1 MLRIKTPTAALSSV
15 DRFREGIGERVCY
28 LIGGKG
34 CKPGLEIDHD
44 VIRRRPS
51 VRLSV
56 VFANHPAAAI
66 SLNRAADPCR
76 SGDSNSPR
84 SARGNDRYADDA
96 GGSAR
101 AVLQDGRK
109 LIPREN
115 PSFSTET
122 SPGARLARALRGSGA
137 GLRQAPRRWRPLARR
152 LLITSLPPRDLMRT
166 RNPCVLLLRRL
177 FG

>member
-1 MLRIKTPTAALSSV
+1 MQRMKAPTAALSSV

-28 LIGGKG
+28 LVCGEG
-34 CKPGLEIDHD
+34 CKPGFEIDHD

-56 VFANHPAAAI
+56 VFANHPAGAI
-66 SLNRAADPCR
+66 SLNRTADPCR
-76 SGDSNSPR
+76 SGNSNSPR

-96 GGSAR
+96 GCSAT
-101 AVLQDGRK
+101 AVLQDGRE

-115 PSFSTET
+115 PSFSTES
-122 SPGARLARALRGSGA
+122 SPRRRLTLAVRGSGA

>member
-1 MLRIKTPTAALSSV
+1 MHRIKAPTTALSGV
-15 DRFREGIGERVCY
+15 DRFREGIGQRFSYKVGREVCEA
-28 LIGGKG
+28 GF
-34 CKPGLEIDHD
+34 EIDDD

-56 VFANHPAAAI
+56 VFANQPPGTV
-66 SLNRAADPCR
+66 SLNRVAHSGRCR
-76 SGDSNSPR
+76 NSNSPR
-84 SARGNDRYADDA
+84 AACRDDRHADEAGCSATAFF
-96 GGSAR
+96 
-101 AVLQDGRK
+101 QDGGE

-115 PSFSTET
+115 PPFSTE
-122 SPGARLARALRGSGA
+122 SRARGRLSAALRASA
-137 GLRQAPRRWRPLARR
+137 GGRFQAPRRWRPLARR

>member
-1 MLRIKTPTAALSSV
+1 MQRIKAPTAALSGV
-15 DRFREGIGERVCY
+15 DRFREGISQRSSYVVGREVCKA
-28 LIGGKG
+28 GF
-34 CKPGLEIDHD
+34 EIDDD

-56 VFANHPAAAI
+56 VFANQPPGAV
-66 SLNRAADPCR
+66 SLNRAAH
-76 SGDSNSPR
+76 SGRCGNSNSPR
-84 SARGNDRYADDA
+84 PACGDDRHADDA
-96 GGSAR
+96 RCSAT
-101 AVLQDGRK
+101 ALFQDGGE

-115 PSFSTET
+115 PSLSTE
-122 SPGARLARALRGSGA
+122 SRAGGRLSGALRASLG
-137 GLRQAPRRWRPLARR
+137 GLLQAPRRWRPLARR